1 MGGTADIL
9 QIYVPST
16 RGFCK
21 ATVFQNI
28 IITLEIFIMVKT
40 NPFINNAGMKS
51 AFSIYHYE

>member
-1 MGGTADIL
+1 MGGL

-16 RGFCK
+16 QGFCK